1 MFPQGHPVLG
11 PASGADGLSL
21 PPDAPPGGCLP
32 PGPPE
37 SILTKM
43 KQMDAIRTAHAGD
56 EAAWRG
62 LWRGFTGFY
71 GITLPE
77 TTTAATWARIIDP
90 DHPMTC
96 RLALAGGEAVG
107 FAIHHAHAST
117 WVPGNDVY
125 LEDLFVAPEA
135 RGAGVARALIEDL
148 IAIGR
153 AKGWHRLYWNTHH
166 DNAEARRL
174 YDRFCADDGHI
185 RYRMTL

>member
-1 MFPQGHPVLG
+1 
-11 PASGADGLSL
+11 
-21 PPDAPPGGCLP
+21 
-32 PGPPE
+32 
-37 SILTKM
+37 M

-56 EAAWRG
+56 ETAWRG
-62 LWRGFTGFY
+62 LWQGFTGFY

-77 TTTAATWARIIDP
+77 ATTAATWARIMAA

-96 RLALAGGEAVG
+96 RLAFAGEEALG

-117 WVPGNDVY
+117 WVPGDDVY

-166 DNAEARRL
+166 DNAAARRL
-174 YDRFCADDGHI
+174 YDRFCPDDGHI
-185 RYRMTL
+185 RYRMAL